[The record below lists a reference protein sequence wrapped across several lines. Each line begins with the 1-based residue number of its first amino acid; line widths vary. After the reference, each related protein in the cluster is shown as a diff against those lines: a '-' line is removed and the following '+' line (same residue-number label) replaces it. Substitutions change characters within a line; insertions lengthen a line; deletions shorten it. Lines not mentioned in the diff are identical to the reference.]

1 MIKTSLIIGYGN
13 IGEAIGLM
21 ELQVL
26 HPNDIKIIDSNHA
39 VLKKSPK
46 QKIYDVIHI
55 CYPCVDPIEYIKE
68 TQKYLEEFNAP
79 IILIHSTV
87 PPFILEKLFI
97 SPDSVVL
104 HCPIRGTHP
113 DIIGGI
119 KKYPLIIGSV
129 FPIEVVEL
137 ERIRLSYFTAIW
149 NVEVIFVSNSNESAL
164 GKLMNTAWYS
174 MQIAFAN
181 QIQRI
186 CDDFGLDFKNVY
198 NTWMETDEIN
208 SKYEYNSEKDRAIA
222 VGTQIP
228 RPIMVA
234 GELGGHC
241 LMPNIKLAESLFANN
256 FTQWIMEMN
265 QYGKE
270 LTIAKQVFE
279 LNIHELPMEQVISE
293 LDDIFKK
300 PTVLKLRNEQNLIS
314 MKEMFSKIPN
324 GEQKCKDMYGL
335 TPDELDGMKLTS
347 MQKELW
353 ENEEK

>member
-13 IGEAIGLM
+13 IGKAVANLDLLKIEYLNI
-21 ELQVL
+21 
-26 HPNDIKIIDSNHA
+26 DIIDVREDQINIRN
-39 VLKKSPK
+39 
-46 QKIYDVIHI
+46 QTNQYDIIHI
-55 CYPCVDPIEYIKE
+55 CYPCFEPTEFIKT
-68 TQKYLEEFNAP
+68 TQKFLDKYTAP
-79 IILIHSTV
+79 LILIHSTV
-87 PPFILEKLFI
+87 PLFILKDLFI
-97 SPDSVVL
+97 SPDSIIL

-113 DIIGGI
+113 DVIGGI

-186 CDDFGLDFKNVY
+186 CDDFDLDFKNVY
-198 NTWMETDEIN
+198 NKWMETDEIN

-234 GELGGHC
+234 GELGGNC

-279 LNIHELPMEQVISE
+279 LNLHELPIEQVVSE
-293 LDDIFKK
+293 LDDIFKG
-300 PTVLKLRNEQNLIS
+300 S
-314 MKEMFSKIPN
+314 MK
-324 GEQKCKDMYGL
+324 KDE
-335 TPDELDGMKLTS
+335 EL
-347 MQKELW
+347 
-353 ENEEK
+353 